1 MRFSTVSINDIAA
14 RAGALLVAIALG
26 FAGFGYWALV
36 AGALAVPAMVAIG
49 AWVQCRW
56 IPGLPRRVPGTG
68 EMVRFALNIYG
79 RFSFNY
85 FARNTDNL
93 LVGWRFGSSAL
104 GFYKKAYDL
113 FLLPAGQLSSPLTS
127 VAVSALSRLDRGSE
141 QYRRYFLRILAVMAF
156 VGMGVGADLT
166 LIGKDVILLV
176 LGPAWAPAGRIF
188 MFFGP
193 GVGIMLIYNTHG
205 WLHLSIGTAHR
216 WFRWVV
222 VEFIVT
228 AALFL
233 LGCIGDLRASLPPG
247 RSRSGFSLF
256 PPSGMPETDRF
267 RRWSRDCRRLEIHSG
282 GVACGWRI
290 GSDPQKRAGVCG
302 NAGLGWGSYP
312 HGDGLYFVGNPV
324 SDCGCRPPRWDGALV
339 QFRGLLLEMLPW
351 RNIQGTTRWLP
362 RQLPRRK
369 PRLPEE
375 RKQWSRSVSP
385 WSRAPATLV
394 PPTS

>member
-1 MRFSTVSINDIAA
+1 M
-14 RAGALLVAIALG
+14 
-26 FAGFGYWALV
+26 
-36 AGALAVPAMVAIG
+36 PAMVAIG
-49 AWVQCRW
+49 AWVRCRW

-85 FARNTDNL
+85 FARNADNL

-127 VAVSALSRLDRGSE
+127 VAVSALSRLHRGSE
-141 QYRRYFLRILAVMAF
+141 QYRRYFLRILAVTAF

-222 VEFIVT
+222 VEFVVT

-233 LGCIGDLRASLPPG
+233 LGLHWGPAGIAGAWTLSFWILTIPAFWYAGNPIAFAFIPLLPPFG
-247 RSRSGFSLF
+247 NTFWQDWLR
-256 PPSGMPETDRF
+256 
-267 RRWSRDCRRLEIHSG
+267 
-282 GVACGWRI
+282 VA
-290 GSDPQKRAGVCG
+290 
-302 NAGLGWGSYP
+302 
-312 HGDGLYFVGNPV
+312 
-324 SDCGCRPPRWDGALV
+324 
-339 QFRGLLLEMLPW
+339 
-351 RNIQGTTRWLP
+351 
-362 RQLPRRK
+362 
-369 PRLPEE
+369 PRL
-375 RKQWSRSVSP
+375 
-385 WSRAPATLV
+385 
-394 PPTS
+394 